1 MRVEDLSTYEIIEK
15 REIPDINSVTYLC
28 RHKKTGA
35 RVALVSNDD
44 ENKVFY
50 IGFRTTPKDS
60 TGVAHILEHS
70 VLCGSK
76 EFCSLWI
83 TGFSGK
89 RSFCGTGKGVSEHFL
104 KCHDLS
110 GQDCIP
116 RG

>member
-50 IGFRTTPKDS
+50 RFPYHPEGLHRRGTYPGALRIMR
-60 TGVAHILEHS
+60 LE
-70 VLCGSK
+70 GIPG
-76 EFCSLWI
+76 E
-83 TGFSGK
+83 G
-89 RSFCGTGKGVSEHFL
+89 SFCGTGKRFFEHFF

-110 GQDCIP
+110 G
-116 RG
+116 